1 MTENGRKRIYA
12 IVFGLIL
19 AGITLAGLEVLASL
33 EAPRWPAR
41 ALRSTPPA
49 TVQLSDFTDLAD
61 KPWVFEPNNS
71 WGMRDKER
79 SIAKPESPRPRMRM
93 CWSCNRFMF
102 NVASKWTI
110 RPDTATW

>member
-41 ALRSTPPA
+41 ALRSTPPVP
-49 TVQLSDFTDLAD
+49 VQPTDFASLAD
-61 KPWVFEPNNS
+61 KPWIFESVNS

-79 SIAKPESPRPRMRM
+79 SIAKRKS
-93 CWSCNRFMF
+93 
-102 NVASKWTI
+102 VV
-110 RPDTATW
+110 